1 MDENIKY
8 ILFNPSN
15 SLYDR
20 AFKFH
25 KLKESLFISLKS
37 IEESIGYTEK
47 LFPGDDRDHIIIKT
61 KKELYFKIGD
71 KFMENRLRAVIET
84 TKKIIF
90 AYKLTNEINTNA
102 LIEFHF
108 YEDINQNSELNYIEF
123 PFKIKTNS
131 SNSELYNDEEINWDE
146 MW

>member
-1 MDENIKY
+1 MDDKIKY

-47 LFPGDDRDHIIIKT
+47 LFPGDDRDQILIKQ
-61 KKELYFKIGD
+61 KKELYFKIYD
-71 KFMENRLRAVIET
+71 KHMENRLKEVIET

-90 AYKLTNEINTNA
+90 VYKLTNDVNTNA
-102 LIEFHF
+102 LIYF
-108 YEDINQNSELNYIEF
+108 YFFEDINQNSKLNYIEF
-123 PFKIKTNS
+123 PFK
-131 SNSELYNDEEINWDE
+131 
-146 MW
+146 

>member
-1 MDENIKY
+1 
-8 ILFNPSN
+8 
-15 SLYDR
+15 
-20 AFKFH
+20 
-25 KLKESLFISLKS
+25 LKS

-47 LFPGDDRDHIIIKT
+47 LFPGDDRDQIIIKT

-108 YEDINQNSELNYIEF
+108 YEDIKQNSELNYIEF
-123 PFKIKTNS
+123 PFKIETNS

-146 MW
+146 LW

>member
-1 MDENIKY
+1 MDDEIKY

-47 LFPGDDRDHIIIKT
+47 LFPGDDRDQILIKQ
-61 KKELYFKIGD
+61 KKELYFKIYD
-71 KFMENRLRAVIET
+71 KHMENRLMEVIET

-90 AYKLTNEINTNA
+90 VYKLTNEINTNA
-102 LIEFHF
+102 LIDF
-108 YEDINQNSELNYIEF
+108 YFFEDINQNSKHNYIEF
-123 PFKIKTNS
+123 PIK
-131 SNSELYNDEEINWDE
+131 
-146 MW
+146 

>member
-25 KLKESLFISLKS
+25 KFKESLFISLKS

-47 LFPGDDRDHIIIKT
+47 LFPGDDRDQIIIKT

-108 YEDINQNSELNYIEF
+108 YEDIKQNSELNYIEF
-123 PFKIKTNS
+123 PFKIETNS

-146 MW
+146 LW

>member
-1 MDENIKY
+1 MDDKIKY

-47 LFPGDDRDHIIIKT
+47 LFPGDDRDQILIKQ
-61 KKELYFKIGD
+61 KKELYFKIYD
-71 KFMENRLRAVIET
+71 KHMENRLKEVIET
-84 TKKIIF
+84 TKKIICSIILNF
-90 AYKLTNEINTNA
+90 LSNRNQSFFIKL
-102 LIEFHF
+102 
-108 YEDINQNSELNYIEF
+108 
-123 PFKIKTNS
+123 
-131 SNSELYNDEEINWDE
+131 
-146 MW
+146 